1 MMKKLF
7 FILLLTIPFD
17 LLYSQVYSISGIIT
31 DFSGSPLP
39 NINIVVI
46 GTNIGA
52 ASDENGKYEIPNLK
66 PGTYKIKFSA
76 IGYNSQIK
84 EDVLVTDKS
93 IILNEVLNKEIIVSE
108 EVIVTAGK
116 YEQKLSEMPV
126 TVNIIPGRELQ
137 KNYFNID
144 DALRLVPGVNMTE
157 EQISIRGSSGY
168 SKGVGTRVLIT
179 IDGVP
184 FYTGDTGEI
193 IWEQIPITDIE
204 RIEVIKGPASS
215 LYGSTAIGGVINII
229 TKKITRQALTYIKA
243 YGGFYDKP
251 SYSEWNWQNGV
262 RTFYEAAITHSNSIK
277 NFGYSFSFKKL
288 DDDSYRKDDF
298 KKRLLGYMKLDYNIS
313 DVSSV
318 SLLADFLNM
327 NRGNF
332 LYWKDSHNVLIQ
344 NEVDQNKTIESNR
357 LFLSL
362 IYRQGFSENI
372 SGEFKSSYYYSKF
385 DGHGIVI
392 TTSKANLFRDEL
404 LMNFKLPNN
413 IVLISGVEV
422 SYAKV
427 NSNMFSNPDF
437 FTTAVYSQLEYKGIK
452 NLAATVGFR
461 YDYIKID
468 SLLGANAYTPRVG
481 LNYSFSNNL
490 IWRGSFGTGF
500 RAPTPAEVF
509 TTSDVGMGIT
519 VKENLNLKPETS
531 ISFETGLK
539 YIPSRNIDFDLAF
552 FHTKYDN
559 FIEPQFTSASEIQ
572 FINIIKAKIQGFEI
586 VTDVS
591 IVPDK
596 LKFSAGYTY
605 MDAMDTNLNEPLKY
619 RPKHL
624 LYLNAEYN
632 PAPFEFRV
640 DFRFWS
646 RVEEIDD
653 QIVELG
659 LVPDGELRVPVYL
672 LDLRAG
678 YNFIIG
684 AYPLNLFLSAKNVL
698 NYNYIEFTGNLRP
711 IRSYSLGLNIY
722 L

>member
-7 FILLLTIPFD
+7 FILLLTFPFD
-17 LLYSQVYSISGIIT
+17 LLFSQVYSINGFVT
-31 DFSGSPLP
+31 DSSGSPLP
-39 NINIVVI
+39 NTNIVI
-46 GTNIGA
+46 MGTNLGA
-52 ASDENGKYEIPNLK
+52 ASDENGKYEISNLK
-66 PGTYKIKFSA
+66 PGSYKIKFSA
-76 IGYNSQIK
+76 IGYDYQIK
-84 EDVLVTDKS
+84 EEVITDNS
-93 IILNEVLNKEIIVSE
+93 IILNVVLNKEIIVSE
-108 EVIVTAGK
+108 EVVVTAGK

-204 RIEVIKGPASS
+204 RIEVLKGPASS

-229 TKKITRQALTYIKA
+229 TKKVTRQALTYIKT
-243 YGGFYDKP
+243 YGGFYSKP
-251 SYSEWNWQNGV
+251 SYSEWNWQNGT

-277 NFGYSFSFKKL
+277 DFGYSFSFKKL

-298 KKRLLGYMKLDYNIS
+298 KKRLLGYAKLDYNIS
-313 DVSSV
+313 DLSSI
-318 SLLADFLNM
+318 SLLTDFLHM

-362 IYRQGFSENI
+362 IYKQGFSENI

-385 DGHGIVI
+385 DGHGIVV
-392 TTSKANLFRDEL
+392 TTSQADLFRDEL
-404 LMNFKLPNN
+404 LMNFKLPND
-413 IVLISGVEV
+413 IVLISGVEF
-422 SYAKV
+422 SYAKI
-427 NSNMFSNPDF
+427 NSNMFSNPNF
-437 FTTAVYSQLEYKGIK
+437 YTTAVYSQLEYKGIK

-468 SLLGANAYTPRVG
+468 SLLGANAYTPRIG
-481 LNYSFSNNL
+481 INYSFSDNL

-509 TTSDVGMGIT
+509 TTSDVGLGIT
-519 VKENLNLKPETS
+519 VQENLNLKPETS
-531 ISFETGLK
+531 VSFETGLK
-539 YIPSRNIDFDLAF
+539 YIPSRYIDFDLAV
-552 FHTKYDN
+552 FHTNYDN

-572 FINIIKAKIQGFEI
+572 FINIIKAKIQGFEV

-591 IVPDK
+591 LIPNK
-596 LKFSAGYTY
+596 LKLSAGYTY
-605 MDAMDTNLNEPLKY
+605 MDAMDTKLNKALKY
-619 RPKHL
+619 RPRHL

-646 RVEEIDD
+646 RVEEIDNE
-653 QIVELG
+653 IVELG

-684 AYPLNLFLSAKNVL
+684 EYPLNLYVSAKNVL
-698 NYNYIEFTGNLRP
+698 NYYYIEFIGNLRP
-711 IRSYSLGLNIY
+711 LRSYSLGLNIY

>member
-1 MMKKLF
+1 MF
-7 FILLLTIPFD
+7 SQA
-17 LLYSQVYSISGIIT
+17 YSVSGIVT
-31 DFSGSPLP
+31 DSTENPLP
-39 NINIVVI
+39 GVNIILV
-46 GTNIGA
+46 GTNYGA
-52 ASDENGKYEIPNLK
+52 ASDINGKYEISNIK
-66 PGTYKIKFSA
+66 SGTYKIEFSA
-76 IGYNSQIK
+76 VGYNSFIK
-84 EDVLVTDKS
+84 DDLS
-93 IILNEVLNKEIIVSE
+93 INDMPVVLNVTLKDKIIETGEIL
-108 EVIVTAGK
+108 VTAGK

-126 TVNIIPGRELQ
+126 SVVVISGRELQ

-144 DALRLVPGVNMTE
+144 EALRYVPGVSMSE

-168 SKGVGTRVLIT
+168 SKGAGTRVLIT

-204 RIEVIKGPASS
+204 RVEVIKGPASS

-229 TKKITRQALTYIKA
+229 TKKVTKQALTSVQM

-251 SYSEWNWQNGV
+251 VYDEWKWYKGT
-262 RTFYEAAITHSNSIK
+262 RTFYETAITHSNSI
-277 NFGYSFSFKKL
+277 NDFGYSFSFKKL

-298 KKRLLGYMKLDYNIS
+298 KKRLLGYMKLDYNLS
-313 DVSSV
+313 DVSSI

-327 NRGNF
+327 KRGNF

-362 IYRQGFSENI
+362 IYKQGLSENI

-385 DGHGIVI
+385 DGRGVEL
-392 TTSKANLFRDEL
+392 TTSKANLLRNEL
-404 LMNFKLPNN
+404 LMNFKLPND
-413 IVLISGVEV
+413 IILISGVEF
-422 SYAKV
+422 SYANVK
-427 NSNMFSNPDF
+427 SNMFSNPNF
-437 FTTAVYSQLEYKGIK
+437 FTTAFYSQAEYKGIK
-452 NLAATVGFR
+452 DLAVTVGFR

-468 SLLGANAYTPRVG
+468 SLFGANAYTPRVG
-481 LNYSFSNNL
+481 LNYSILKDL

-509 TTSDVGMGIT
+509 TTSDVGVGIT

-531 ISFETGLK
+531 LSFETGLK
-539 YIPSRNIDFDLAF
+539 YIPSRNFNFDVAL
-552 FHTKYDN
+552 FHTNYDN

-572 FINIIKAKIQGFEI
+572 FINIIKARIQGFEI
-586 VTDVS
+586 VSDVS
-591 IVPDK
+591 IIPDE
-596 LKFSAGYTY
+596 LKFSVGYTY
-605 MDAMDTNLNEPLKY
+605 MDALDTQLNKPLKY
-619 RPKHL
+619 RPRHL
-624 LYLNAEYN
+624 LYMNAEYK
-632 PAPFEFRV
+632 PTPFEFKV

-646 RVEEIDD
+646 RVQEIDD

-659 LVPDGELRVPVYL
+659 LVPDGELRVPVYI

-678 YNFIIG
+678 YNFSIST
-684 AYPLNLFLSAKNVL
+684 YPLNIFVSAKNVL
-698 NYNYIEFTGNLRP
+698 NYNYIEFIGNLRP
-711 IRSYSLGLNIY
+711 IRNFSVGLNLY

>member
-1 MMKKLF
+1 MKKLYTAIF
-7 FILLLTIPFD
+7 LIISAGVISSQT
-17 LLYSQVYSISGIIT
+17 YSVRGVVT
-31 DFSGSPLP
+31 DSTENPLP
-39 NINIVVI
+39 GVNIILV
-46 GTNIGA
+46 GTNYGA
-52 ASDENGKYEIPNLK
+52 ASDINGKYEITNLK
-66 PGTYKIKFSA
+66 PGTFKIEFSA
-76 IGYNSQIK
+76 IGYESYTNDDLIMI
-84 EDVLVTDKS
+84 DKPV
-93 IILNEVLNKEIIVSE
+93 ILNVRLKNKIIVTSE
-108 EVIVTAGK
+108 ILVTAGK
-116 YEQKLSEMPV
+116 YEQRLSEMPV
-126 TVNIIPGRELQ
+126 SVVVISGRELQ

-144 DALRLVPGVNMTE
+144 EALRYVPGVSMSE

-168 SKGVGTRVLIT
+168 NKGAGTRVLIT

-204 RIEVIKGPASS
+204 RVEVIKGPASS

-229 TKKITRQALTYIKA
+229 TKKVTKQALTYVQA
-243 YGGFYDKP
+243 YGGFYGKP
-251 SYSEWNWQNGV
+251 SYSEWEWQNGV
-262 RTFYEAAITHSNSIK
+262 RTFYEATITHSNSIN

-298 KKRLLGYMKLDYNIS
+298 KKRLLGYAKLDYNIT

-318 SLLADFLNM
+318 SLLADFLHM

-332 LYWKDSHNVLIQ
+332 LYWKNSHNVLIQ
-344 NEVDQNKTIESNR
+344 NEVDQNKTVESNR

-362 IYRQGFSENI
+362 IYKQGLSENI
-372 SGEFKSSYYYSKF
+372 SGEFKSSYYFSKF
-385 DGHGIVI
+385 DGRGVVL

-404 LMNFKLPNN
+404 LMNFKLPQN
-413 IVLISGVEV
+413 IILISGVEV
-422 SYAKV
+422 SYATVK
-427 NSNMFSNPDF
+427 SNMFSNPNF
-437 FTTAVYSQLEYKGIK
+437 FTAAFYSQAEYKGIK
-452 NLAATVGFR
+452 NLAATIGFR

-481 LNYSFSNNL
+481 LNYFILKEL

-509 TTSDVGMGIT
+509 TTSDVGVGIS

-539 YIPSRNIDFDLAF
+539 YIPSRNFSFDLAL
-552 FHTKYDN
+552 FHTDYDN

-572 FINIIKAKIQGFEI
+572 FINVIKATIQGFEI
-586 VTDVS
+586 VSDVS
-591 IVPDK
+591 IIPDK
-596 LKFSAGYTY
+596 LILSAGYTY
-605 MDAMDTNLNEPLKY
+605 TDAMNTNLNVPLKY

-624 LYLNAEYN
+624 LYINAEYN
-632 PAPFEFRV
+632 PSPFEFRA

-646 RVEEIDD
+646 KVEEIDN

-659 LVPDGELRVPVYL
+659 LVPDGELRVPVYI

-684 AYPLNLFLSAKNVL
+684 GYPLSLFVSAKNLL
-698 NYNYIEFTGNLRP
+698 NYNYIEFIGNLRP
-711 IRSYSLGLNIY
+711 IRSFSVGLNLY